1 MVRCA
6 LCEFSRVYFRTHL
19 HPFNKEVSEE
29 ESHNFAS
36 KVLPPGLVVVHD
48 SAGRCDDNFAVKS
61 EMVY

>member
-1 MVRCA
+1 MVRYA
-6 LCEFSRVYFRTHL
+6 FFLYIFFITTTGISNSVFS
-19 HPFNKEVSEE
+19 KEETD
-29 ESHNFAS
+29 NLAT

>member
-1 MVRCA
+1 MHS
-6 LCEFSRVYFRTHL
+6 EFSRVYFRTHL

-48 SAGRCDDNFAVKS
+48 TTGSRDDNFAEKK
-61 EMVY
+61 